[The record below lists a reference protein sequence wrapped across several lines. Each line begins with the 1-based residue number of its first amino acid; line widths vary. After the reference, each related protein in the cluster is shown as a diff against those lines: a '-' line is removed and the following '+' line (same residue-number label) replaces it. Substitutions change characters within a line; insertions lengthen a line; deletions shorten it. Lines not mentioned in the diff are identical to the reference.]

1 MYIFILNLKASSK
14 SKPYVL
20 HGTFDSHMLNI
31 RWYSTLHISLNRTVS
46 SYMRAVI
53 MENYFIN
60 LALKTSVYNYS
71 YVYTKNIDTF
81 FSSKLSFCL
90 VNTEVFNIICFTK
103 LLSSNCKQLVLL
115 STGIRICIF
124 TMLLKPYFK
133 STGVVFVFM
142 ITLLQREVS
151 FSVATN
157 VKITSIKKKEKNCLL
172 VYEAT
177 DYISIDIW
185 YLLCLVVV

>member
-31 RWYSTLHISLNRTVS
+31 RWYSTLHIRYSTLHISLNRTVS

-103 LLSSNCKQLVLL
+103 LLSSNCKQFVLL

-157 VKITSIKKKEKNCLL
+157 VKITSIKKKKRI
-172 VYEAT
+172 VY
-177 DYISIDIW
+177 
-185 YLLCLVVV
+185 

>member
-14 SKPYVL
+14 SKPYVS
-20 HGTFDSHMLNI
+20 HVTFDSHMLNI

-60 LALKTSVYNYS
+60 LALKTSEYNYS

-90 VNTEVFNIICFTK
+90 VNKEVFNIICFTK
-103 LLSSNCKQLVLL
+103 LLSSNWNSWWLL
-115 STGIRICIF
+115 STRIRIWIF

-142 ITLLQREVS
+142 INLLQREVS

-157 VKITSIKKKEKNCLL
+157 VKITSIKEERIL
-172 VYEAT
+172 Y
-177 DYISIDIW
+177 
-185 YLLCLVVV
+185 